1 MDFKSIEMQVAL
13 PRTFEGAK
21 PAQDRQQPFFV
32 AQQHIQHKA
41 VKEMKGK
48 GTVAAGSHQ
57 SNQTGGQGG
66 EEQQNKQKKKKEIR
80 RRWDM
85 PILIKG
91 SRSTLAGK
99 RDV

>member
-1 MDFKSIEMQVAL
+1 
-13 PRTFEGAK
+13 
-21 PAQDRQQPFFV
+21 
-32 AQQHIQHKA
+32 
-41 VKEMKGK
+41 MKWK
-48 GTVAAGSHQ
+48 GTVAAGRHR
-57 SNQTGGQGG
+57 SNKTGGQGG

-85 PILIKG
+85 PIHIKG